1 MHFNNLLQRPFY
13 VDEDDINP
21 VLDVTFD
28 GNHILN
34 GDIVSAKPEILIT
47 LKDDNPFLVMNAD
60 SDTSRFG
67 IYITDPSGI
76 QKQIPFMSNAGE
88 PVMQWIP
95 ANDNNLKFKIIYPAE
110 FTESGVYILLVQGS
124 DRSGNLSGD
133 LEYRITFEVILE
145 SSITYM
151 MNYPNPFS
159 TKTQFVFTLTG
170 NEVPDEIKIQILTVT
185 GRVVREITEDELGPI
200 QIGRNITE
208 YAWDGTDEFGDR
220 LANGVYLYT
229 VQAQINGEN
238 IEHRESNADTHFKKN
253 FGKMYLMR

>member
-151 MNYPNPFS
+151 MN
-159 TKTQFVFTLTG
+159 
-170 NEVPDEIKIQILTVT
+170 
-185 GRVVREITEDELGPI
+185 
-200 QIGRNITE
+200 
-208 YAWDGTDEFGDR
+208 
-220 LANGVYLYT
+220 
-229 VQAQINGEN
+229 
-238 IEHRESNADTHFKKN
+238 
-253 FGKMYLMR
+253 